1 MVSQRLIEKIKGK
14 SCSAGSVNKSTKSN
28 VGKGKGF
35 FTDLNEIEEKVVNK

>member
-14 SCSAGSVNKSTKSN
+14 SCSAGSVNKTSKSN

-35 FTDLNEIEEKVVNK
+35 FTDLDEVKERKG